1 MAPFLYRCPNTGD
14 HVQGWSAEEVS
25 ADQANTYETI
35 TCIACQRVHL
45 VNPATGNVLTSDD
58 DQ

>member
-1 MAPFLYRCPNTGD
+1 MAPFLYRCPSTGLR
-14 HVQGWSAEEVS
+14 VQGWSAEEVP
-25 ADQANTYETI
+25 ANDANIYETI